1 MLGSRLP
8 SGCDSL
14 CLRVSASRGRVAP
27 SASRH
32 GGISLAS
39 FIREAATAEPY
50 QLSSILDYSGLD
62 GNVNME
68 KNLNG
73 HPRGR
78 GFPLRWPAPD
88 GKRPVSSRGSRNAS
102 CEIYSALYREVRIGN
117 KQPSIHL
124 RAAGFDRASPRRGAC
139 GYNIPKFLGAG
150 VRPEVGRRVLGTGE
164 GERKSWR
171 MWSSLIA
178 AHSLRS

>member
-73 HPRGR
+73 HPCGR

-88 GKRPVSSRGSRNAS
+88 GKRPASSQGSRNAS

-124 RAAGFDRASPRRGAC
+124 RAAGFDRASPRRALAVIIFPSFWVRAFARRSGGASWGQRRGSAKVGEC
-139 GYNIPKFLGAG
+139 G
-150 VRPEVGRRVLGTGE
+150 
-164 GERKSWR
+164 
-171 MWSSLIA
+171 
-178 AHSLRS
+178 HH

>member
-39 FIREAATAEPY
+39 LIREAATAEPY

-68 KNLNG
+68 KNLNERR
-73 HPRGR
+73 RGR
-78 GFPLRWPAPD
+78 TSPCGGLASK
-88 GKRPVSSRGSRNAS
+88 GKRPALSRDGRSAS
-102 CEIYSALYREVRIGN
+102 CEIYSVLYREVQIGN
-117 KQPSIHL
+117 KRTSIHL
-124 RAAGFDRASPRRGAC
+124 SPVVFIRASPRRGAC
-139 GYNIPKFLGAG
+139 GYNIPKFRVCG
-150 VRPEVGRRVLGTGE
+150 RPPGGRAARPGGQRRGSAKVGECG
-164 GERKSWR
+164 
-171 MWSSLIA
+171 
-178 AHSLRS
+178 HH